1 MQSNHHLLQRVWLK
15 TLNLALV
22 GGTPHYFTC
31 YLMLALCF
39 SGQMSTIQVWGS
51 VTVHMVL
58 YFWIHWGQCSIL
70 VWEWGRHFY

>member
-1 MQSNHHLLQRVWLK
+1 MQSDYRLLWRVWLK

-39 SGQMSTIQVWGS
+39 SGQMSTIQV
-51 VTVHMVL
+51 
-58 YFWIHWGQCSIL
+58 
-70 VWEWGRHFY
+70 